1 MNTKRL
7 FRQTIRTFLKNWI
20 AYITLVFT
28 LNLILTFIIV
38 PIMRWLTKV
47 IMVQNSVPYVSYTN
61 VGWLFTKRP
70 LAVLEL
76 ALLAIVILL
85 LVFLAVC
92 IFDSGNRGDS
102 SQSGTA
108 VNAHHAVRPS
118 GHASVTRQQF
128 YLFHSLLCAD
138 PAIF

>member
-85 LVFLAVC
+85 LVF
-92 IFDSGNRGDS
+92 FG
-102 SQSGTA
+102 
-108 VNAHHAVRPS
+108 
-118 GHASVTRQQF
+118 
-128 YLFHSLLCAD
+128 SLH
-138 PAIF
+138 F